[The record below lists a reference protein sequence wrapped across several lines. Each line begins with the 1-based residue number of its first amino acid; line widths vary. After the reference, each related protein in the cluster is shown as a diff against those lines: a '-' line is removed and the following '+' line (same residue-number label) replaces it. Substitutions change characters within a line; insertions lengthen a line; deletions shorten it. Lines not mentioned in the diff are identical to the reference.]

1 MQRGKP
7 FTKFKCEKLLK
18 RKACRNTTMF
28 ISTYPG
34 TRLDLKSFSL
44 YPADKL
50 FSGSADCVARDLVLS
65 AFWCAVAEQRVAAV
79 PAVF

>member
-1 MQRGKP
+1 
-7 FTKFKCEKLLK
+7 
-18 RKACRNTTMF
+18 MF

-34 TRLDLKSFSL
+34 ARLDLKSFSL

-65 AFWCAVAEQRVAAV
+65 VNTFWYTVAEETVATV